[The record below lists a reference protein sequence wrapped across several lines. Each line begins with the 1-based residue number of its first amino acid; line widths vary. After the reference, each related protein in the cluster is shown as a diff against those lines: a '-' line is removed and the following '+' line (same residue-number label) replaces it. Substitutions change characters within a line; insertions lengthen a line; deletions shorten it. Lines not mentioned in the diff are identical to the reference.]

1 MGIVSVIAGIVLR
14 ANPDWFN
21 GAHTIGTILMI
32 VGIVICVVKALFFAT
47 AALVVWIDR

>member
-21 GAHTIGTILMI
+21 GAHTIGTVLLI
-32 VGIVICVVKALFFAT
+32 VGIAICVVKALFFAL
-47 AALVVWIDR
+47 AALAIWSDS